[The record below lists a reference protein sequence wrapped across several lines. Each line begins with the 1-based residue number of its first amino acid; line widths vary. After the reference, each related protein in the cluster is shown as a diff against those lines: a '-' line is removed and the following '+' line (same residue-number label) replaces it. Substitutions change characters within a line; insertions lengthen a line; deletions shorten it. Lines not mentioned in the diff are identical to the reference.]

1 MRTVGAET
9 KYCRQCDREMHDT
22 GGYADKSLCWNCQPN
37 KYGKRKCKP
46 KAELAAPG
54 AVGEAPGSNDQEYRF
69 VIVAR
74 QTDSGHG
81 GGAKTWAAA
90 SIWSRKAAQELLDM
104 AVATMR
110 RIGRPVELA
119 IKKQRIAD

>member
-1 MRTVGAET
+1 MRTTANPR
-9 KYCRQCDREMHDT
+9 YCRQCDRELR
-22 GGYADKSLCWNCQPN
+22 ADSHESGVCWNCTPD
-37 KYGKRKCKP
+37 KRRWGKRKITP
-46 KAELAAPG
+46 VAERRMPG

-69 VIVAR
+69 AIIAR
-74 QTDSGHG
+74 QTDSGCG
-81 GGAKTWAAA
+81 GGAKTWPAA

-104 AVATMR
+104 AAATMR